1 MFHAVTPGNHF
12 MLSSNSKN
20 SRRLALL
27 IATFSF
33 LHQANAATDA
43 QVLCPESLDVTET
56 VSGLDVAWEGVVDGA
71 RRAHKLEAVR
81 LYNGHPKEMGNLV
94 PDSVLHEKGLQK
106 TSWRFPASASE
117 NYWLACTY
125 QNTNFLAVKKLAPE
139 IKSCI
144 VTEQLLPSGVVLK
157 LKSVTCQ

>member
-1 MFHAVTPGNHF
+1 
-12 MLSSNSKN
+12 MLSSSSKKK
-20 SRRLALL
+20 LQHALL

-56 VSGLDVAWEGVVDGA
+56 VSGLELEWEGVVDSA
-71 RRAHKLEAVR
+71 RRAHRLEGVR
-81 LYNGHPKEMGNLV
+81 LYSGHPKEMGNLV
-94 PDSVLHEKGLQK
+94 PDSVRREKGLQK
-106 TSWRFPASASE
+106 TTWRFPTSASE

-125 QNTNFLAVKKLAPE
+125 QNTTFLAVKKLAPE
-139 IKSCI
+139 LKNCT
-144 VTEQLLPSGVVLK
+144 VTQQRLPSGAVLK